1 MAEFAF
7 PPRHIFPIL
16 RRRKWII
23 ISVSIVVG
31 AFTYWFSVTPAAVY
45 QAESV
50 VKISRAA
57 ANMQALL
64 LETLS
69 WTEGDNIATQSA
81 IITSQK
87 IKARVALRL
96 APTYPKFQDVTSLL
110 PDEEELN
117 YDALEQ
123 RVAENPQLAGLISDI
138 SVEPQRKGLSD
149 IVGIQ
154 ATASSAAL
162 AIDTA
167 NYTAEEFVNY
177 NIAER
182 NREISQA
189 VQFIQAR
196 IVETEQQLREAEVSL
211 EEFEGAHAE
220 TLSLDVGEA
229 GGLTGQIE
237 SLARESAKLEEAIE
251 QLETSTH
258 VDQYFAFSPALREV
272 EDSQISPLEQQ
283 VLQLILQISQSR
295 RERSEL
301 LSYLTEESREVQRN
315 ALQTEQLANSAEELV
330 ASLLQRYAALHDE
343 LEEQRTGLVERHN
356 RLVAVPELVRQ
367 LESLQSQ
374 VALEREARNLLQRR
388 LQDAEIQQA
397 GEIQEISLVQRATSA
412 AASPQIPR
420 LLKAFIG
427 LMIGTLLG
435 GVLAMILGSRD
446 SSMGTPLREHP

>member
-1 MAEFAF
+1 MAESAF
-7 PPRHIFPIL
+7 SPRYIFPIL

-31 AFTYWFSVTPAAVY
+31 TFSYWLSVTPAALY

-96 APTYPKFQDVTSLL
+96 APNYPEFQDVTSLL
-110 PDEEELN
+110 ADEQELD
-117 YDALEQ
+117 YDVLEQ
-123 RVAENPQLAGLISDI
+123 TVGNNPQLARLISGI
-138 SVEPQRKGLSD
+138 SVEPQRKGQSD

-154 ATASSAAL
+154 STASSAAL

-196 IVETEQQLREAEVSL
+196 TLETEQQLREAEERL
-211 EEFEGAHAE
+211 EVFEGDHAE

-229 GGLTGQIE
+229 GGLSEQIE
-237 SLARESAKLEEAIE
+237 SLAREGAKLEESIVQVEAI
-251 QLETSTH
+251 TH

-295 RERSEL
+295 RERNEL

-315 ALQTEQLANSAEELV
+315 ALQTEQLTKSAEELV
-330 ASLLQRYAALHDE
+330 ASLLQRYGALRDE
-343 LEEQRTGLVERHN
+343 LEEQRSGLVERHN
-356 RLVAVPELVRQ
+356 RLVEVPELVRQ

-388 LQDAEIQQA
+388 LQDAEIQEA
-397 GEIQEISLVQRATSA
+397 GEIQEISLIQRATSA
-412 AASPQIPR
+412 AASPQTPR
-420 LLKAFIG
+420 LLKALIG
-427 LMIGTLLG
+427 LMIGAILG
-435 GVLAMILGSRD
+435 GVIALILGSRGR
-446 SSMGTPLREHP
+446 SMGAPLREHP

>member
-1 MAEFAF
+1 MAQVAF
-7 PPRHIFPIL
+7 SPREIFPIL

-23 ISVSIVVG
+23 ISVSMVVG
-31 AFTYWFSVTPAAVY
+31 TFTYWFSVTPAAVY
-45 QAESV
+45 EAESV

-69 WTEGDNIATQSA
+69 WSEGDNIATQSA

-96 APTYPKFQDVTSLL
+96 ARIYPEFQDVTSLFA
-110 PDEEELN
+110 DEEEVD
-117 YDALEQ
+117 YDALEE
-123 RVAENPQLAGLISDI
+123 RVGNNPQLARVISGI
-138 SVEPQRKGLSD
+138 SIEPQRKGQSD

-167 NYTAEEFVNY
+167 NYTAEEFVND

-196 IVETEQQLREAEVSL
+196 ILETEQQLREAEAEL
-211 EEFEGAHAE
+211 AAFEGDHAE
-220 TLSLDVGEA
+220 ALSLDVGEA
-229 GGLTGQIE
+229 GGITGQIE
-237 SLARESAKLEEAIE
+237 SLARESAKLEESIE
-251 QLETSTH
+251 QLEAITH

-283 VLQLILQISQSR
+283 VLQLILQINQSR
-295 RERSEL
+295 RERGEL
-301 LSYLTEESREVQRN
+301 LSYLTEESREVRRN
-315 ALQTEQLANSAEELV
+315 TLQTEQLANSAEELI
-330 ASLLQRYAALHDE
+330 ANLLQRYGALREE
-343 LEEQRTGLVERHN
+343 LEDQRTGLIERHTQ
-356 RLVAVPELVRQ
+356 LVAVPELVRQ

-388 LQDAEIQQA
+388 LQDAEIQKA
-397 GEIQEISLVQRATSA
+397 GEIQEISLIQRATSA
-412 AASPQIPR
+412 AASPQTPR
-420 LLKAFIG
+420 VLKALIG
-427 LMIGTLLG
+427 LMIGTILG
-435 GVLAMILGSRD
+435 GVVAMILDSRNTSRD
-446 SSMGTPLREHP
+446 TPLREHP

>member
-1 MAEFAF
+1 MAEIAF
-7 PPRHIFPIL
+7 SPRDIFPIL
-16 RRRKWII
+16 WRRKWII
-23 ISVSIVVG
+23 ISVSFVVG
-31 AFTYWFSVTPAAVY
+31 TFTYWLSAAPTAGY

-69 WTEGDNIATQSA
+69 WTEGDNIATQSE

-96 APTYPKFQDVTSLL
+96 APNYPEFQDVSTLL
-110 PDEEELN
+110 ADKEELD
-117 YDALEQ
+117 YDALEKK
-123 RVAENPQLAGLISDI
+123 VGNNPELARLISGI
-138 SVEPQRKGLSD
+138 NVNPQRKGQSD
-149 IVGIQ
+149 IVGIH

-167 NYTAEEFVNY
+167 NFTAEEFVNY

-196 IVETEQQLREAEVSL
+196 ILETEQQLREAEVSL

-229 GGLTGQIE
+229 GGLSEQIE
-237 SLARESAKLEEAIE
+237 SLARESSKLEEAIG
-251 QLETSTH
+251 QLKAITH

-283 VLQLILQISQSR
+283 VLQLILQINQSR
-295 RERSEL
+295 RERGEL
-301 LSYLTEESREVQRN
+301 LSYLTEESREIQRN
-315 ALQTEQLANSAEELV
+315 TLQTEQLANSAEELI
-330 ASLLQRYAALHDE
+330 ASLLQRYGTLRDE
-343 LEEQRTGLVERHN
+343 LEDQRTGLIKRHTQ
-356 RLVAVPELVRQ
+356 LVAVPELVRQ
-367 LESLQSQ
+367 RESLQSQ

-388 LQDAEIQQA
+388 LQDAEIQKA
-397 GEIQEISLVQRATSA
+397 GEIQEISLIQRATSA
-412 AASPQIPR
+412 AASPHTPR
-420 LLKAFIG
+420 LLKALIG
-427 LMIGTLLG
+427 LMIGTILG
-435 GVLAMILGSRD
+435 GVFAMILESRD